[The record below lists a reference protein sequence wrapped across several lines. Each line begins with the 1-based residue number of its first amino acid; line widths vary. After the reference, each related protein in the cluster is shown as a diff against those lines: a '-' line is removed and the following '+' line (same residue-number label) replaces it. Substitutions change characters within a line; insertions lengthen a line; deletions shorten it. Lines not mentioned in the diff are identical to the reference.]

1 MTKVNTLFG
10 SFDDEQLKKLKGY
23 VDEIV
28 FHLNK
33 NKEHTEAIKDIIDI
47 ANDELKLPKKIIK
60 RMGKTQFKNSFQS
73 EVAESKEFEALFES
87 MQDIKWLAW

>member
-1 MTKVNTLFG
+1 MLMR
-10 SFDDEQLKKLKGY
+10 L
-23 VDEIV
+23 V

-60 RMGKTQFKNSFQS
+60 RMGKNTIQKFFS
-73 EVAESKEFEALFES
+73 V
-87 MQDIKWLAW
+87 